1 MIREISDMN
10 KESYFKIKVLI
21 STAFFFEKGFLNLL
35 QNSQGNTFNYLVSFK
50 KYFRTAT
57 L

>member
-10 KESYFKIKVLI
+10 KESYFRIKVLI

-35 QNSQGNTFNYLVSFK
+35 QNSQRNTFNYPVSFK

>member
-10 KESYFKIKVLI
+10 KESYFRIKVLI

-35 QNSQGNTFNYLVSFK
+35 QNSQGNTFNYPVSFK